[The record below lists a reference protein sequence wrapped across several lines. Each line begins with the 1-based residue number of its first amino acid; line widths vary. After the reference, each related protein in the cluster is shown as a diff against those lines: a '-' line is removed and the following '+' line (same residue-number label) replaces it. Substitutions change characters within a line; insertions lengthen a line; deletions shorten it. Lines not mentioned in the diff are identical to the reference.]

1 MRPPHGE
8 RESTRKLGSKKL
20 VHKIFLLR
28 KWRENGV
35 ECPPSK
41 GSFEGCLESP
51 ELAIAVIDSLCPRL
65 SNGPIPSFIRFFPQK
80 KAFLN
85 LGKKG

>member
-28 KWRENGV
+28 KWRETGV
-35 ECPPSK
+35 ECPLSK
-41 GSFEGCLESP
+41 GSFEGGLESP

-65 SNGPIPSFIRFFPQK
+65 SNGPIRSFTKFFPQK

-85 LGKKG
+85 L